1 MPISIRACICF
12 FALFVNT
19 LHANELKQI
28 TLQAS
33 WFEQFQFA
41 GYYMAQEK
49 GFYNEVG
56 LALTIKPF
64 RIEIQNDIAQLVTD
78 GKVDFAVGK
87 ENLILEQ
94 AQHKKIIALYAL
106 FQSSP
111 LAIFST
117 KKSHINTFKDFLGKR
132 IMTTQADAQQV
143 SLKSMLSSHHVQES
157 DLTYLPHTHNIK
169 DLINNKTDL
178 ISGYVSK
185 TPHDL
190 EALGVPFNTFSP
202 QDYGFDLYSDF
213 LYTSQKFMANNK
225 LQAEAFRTASLKGWQ
240 YAFDNIDET
249 VDIIFEK
256 YNEQK
261 ISKSALLFE
270 AKALK
275 KLAYLN
281 TPILGVIDEN
291 KLKKSFD
298 LYKVLGVDK
307 GSIDFSQFIY
317 DETNPFLFLTSQEK
331 SYLKNKQKITICIDP
346 NWLPYD
352 GFDNTGQHIGL
363 NTEFLDIFRKRLPI
377 PIETVN
383 TESWTESVLFAKQR
397 KCDLLSLAGVTEER
411 KEFLNFTSPYLTFPR
426 VLVTKPHLPFVN
438 NFTLLKDKKVGMVTG
453 YAQQEFIRNTYPN
466 IIVVDVKSI
475 EDGLSKVATGEL
487 YGFID
492 GLDTVG
498 YFLQEDF
505 LGQLKVSGKFDQ
517 KRELGLGVRNDHPL
531 LLSIFNKL
539 IDNLSQKS
547 IKSITDKSASIQY
560 IDNFNYQLLWWL
572 LFIVLAIIGAFIY
585 RQSLLKNLNNK
596 LNEKV
601 AEKTKALQELNDSLE
616 LKIKQRTEQIEHSKR
631 LLQDVAYRDNLT
643 GVFNRHYLLEK
654 SICFFRQADKLNQP
668 LSLLLIDIDYFK
680 KVNDDHGHIVGDKV
694 LIHFVNNIRKTLRAD
709 DLLVRYG
716 GEEFILLL
724 PKEDLQQS
732 VIVAEK
738 LRQYIELHPY
748 QLDKEN
754 NLINITISIGVGQY
768 ETGDSLE
775 QFIGK
780 ADSALYTAKNK
791 GRNQVQTIMK
801 K

>member
-1 MPISIRACICF
+1 
-12 FALFVNT
+12 LFVST

-41 GYYMAQEK
+41 GYYMAKEK

-56 LALTIKPF
+56 LALAIKPF
-64 RIEIQNDIAQLVTD
+64 RIEIQNNIAQSVTD
-78 GKVDFAVGK
+78 GRVDFAVGK

-111 LAIFST
+111 LALFST

-132 IMTTQADAQQV
+132 IMTTQTDAQQV

-157 DLTYLPHTHNIK
+157 DLTYLPHTHGIK

-178 ISGYVSK
+178 ISGYISK

-213 LYTSQKFMANNK
+213 LYTSQNFMAHNQ
-225 LQAEAFRTASLKGWQ
+225 LQVEAFRAASLKGWQ
-240 YAFDNIDET
+240 YAFDNIDEA

-256 YNEQK
+256 YNEQN

-270 AKALK
+270 AETLK

-307 GSIDFSQFIY
+307 GPIDLNQFIY

-331 SYLKNKQKITICIDP
+331 SYLKNKQKLTICIAP

-377 PIETVN
+377 PLETVK
-383 TESWTESVLFAKQR
+383 TESWVESVLFAKQR
-397 KCDLLSLAGVTEER
+397 KCDLLSLAAATEER

-426 VLVTKPHLPFVN
+426 ILVTKPHLPFVN
-438 NFTLLKDKKVGMVTG
+438 NFSLLIDKKIGMVRG
-453 YAQQEFIRNTYPN
+453 YAQQEVIKKNYPD
-466 IIVVDVKSI
+466 IIVVNVKSI
-475 EDGLSKVATGEL
+475 KDGLNKVANGEL

-492 GLDTVG
+492 SLDSVS

-517 KRELGLGVRNDHPL
+517 KGELGLGVRNDHPL

-560 IDNFNYQLLWWL
+560 IEKFNYQLLWWW
-572 LFIVLAIIGAFIY
+572 LFIVLAIIVAFTY
-585 RQSLLKNLNNK
+585 RQRLLKNLNNK
-596 LNEKV
+596 LNKRV
-601 AEKTKALQELNDSLE
+601 AEKTKALQELNESLE

-631 LLQDVAYRDNLT
+631 LLQDVAYRDKLT
-643 GVFNRHYLLEK
+643 GVFNRHYLHEK
-654 SICFFRQADKLNQP
+654 SICFFKQADTFNQP

-680 KVNDDHGHIVGDKV
+680 QVNDSHGHIIGDKV
-694 LIHFVNNIRKTLRAD
+694 LVHFVNNIRKTLRSD

-716 GEEFILLL
+716 GEEFALLL
-724 PKEDLQQS
+724 PKKDLQQS
-732 VIVAEK
+732 LIVAEK
-738 LRQYIELHPY
+738 LRQYIELQPY

-754 NLINITISIGVGQY
+754 NVMNITISIGVCQY
-768 ETGDSLE
+768 GSGESLE

-780 ADSALYTAKNK
+780 ADAALYIAKNR
-791 GRNQVQTIMK
+791 GRNQVQTIIK
-801 K
+801 